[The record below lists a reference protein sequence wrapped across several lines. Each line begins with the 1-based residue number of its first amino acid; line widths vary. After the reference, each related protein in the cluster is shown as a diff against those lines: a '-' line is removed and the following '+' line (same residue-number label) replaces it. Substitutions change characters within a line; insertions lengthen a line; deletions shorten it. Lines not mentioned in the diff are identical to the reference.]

1 MTEITTFK
9 SFIVKTYYLKS
20 HAKKVW
26 KFSLSPLQQ
35 EKSEQNESQ
44 QLFLGS
50 SEN

>member
-1 MTEITTFK
+1 MTEIT

-35 EKSEQNESQ
+35 GKSEENQSQ
-44 QLFLGS
+44 QLFLYL